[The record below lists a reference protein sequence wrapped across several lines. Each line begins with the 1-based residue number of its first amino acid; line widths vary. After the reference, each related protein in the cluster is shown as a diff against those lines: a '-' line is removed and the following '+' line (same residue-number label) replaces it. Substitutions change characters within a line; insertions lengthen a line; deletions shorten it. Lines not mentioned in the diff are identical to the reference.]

1 MKPVST
7 AIPFVSPKALES
19 SRVLAFMV
27 LDELGTHLFD
37 PKLPFYRR

>member
-7 AIPFVSPKALES
+7 AIPFVSPK
-19 SRVLAFMV
+19 VLAFMV